1 MHVLFSDFW
10 LLYGDFACGVAQE
23 SVAVRRDVRANGDA
37 CNHSSYVPRLSLTG
51 KSLFVVH
58 SGWDDDIPAFL
69 SEITDGLT
77 LTDD

>member
-1 MHVLFSDFW
+1 M
-10 LLYGDFACGVAQE
+10 AQE
-23 SVAVRRDVRANGDA
+23 SVAVRGDVRTNSDA
-37 CNHSSYVPRLSLTG
+37 CNHGSYVPRLSLTG